1 MKAVAAILLT
11 FFLLCSACALFVDG
25 SDADSDLPFTDGYF
39 TYILNDDGKAILTGF
54 DNEDELTSIII
65 PSTCTDPSSN
75 NHEVVEIRGSFSS
88 DLITEVTIPASI
100 TEISSA
106 AFNECNNLKSFAISG
121 VSSYYEVDANGVLY
135 TEGLHKLVKY
145 PNGRE
150 SSPGVRATSYVVSS
164 STSEICLDAFSH
176 SSLVNVEI
184 PGNALIKIGDGAF
197 SYCSEL
203 TTINFPPSLSIIA
216 SSAFYKCE
224 KLASINLPE
233 ELNMIGS
240 SAFANTAIST
250 VFIPYGVNYIGGA
263 AFTNCSNLTSFTT
276 DSYYFEAA
284 TEGPDAGILFET
296 GTKKK
301 LVCYPSNR
309 AGDSYTVPEN
319 TEISPMAFSGCQK
332 LKTLNFP
339 KGLTTIPE
347 FALYECYSLENVD
360 LSNISI
366 IGGYSFCSCTSLKS
380 VDLPENLLYIGSG
393 AFFDSGLTEITIPSN
408 VATIEGTAFGMCNS
422 LTKVTFAESSKA
434 TLESM
439 IFMSD
444 FNLKEIVINSSDVVL
459 TEASLSIGNDEAHA
473 TVDVYVKQG
482 YKVPA
487 DAYYESST
495 TLNIKTIGERPY
507 PWVNI
512 IGAVV
517 CGLGI
522 IGILYGMRQ
531 V

>member
-1 MKAVAAILLT
+1 MLT
-11 FFLLCSACALFVDG
+11 FILLCSACALFIDG
-25 SDADSDLPFTDGYF
+25 SDAVSDDNFDDGYF
-39 TYILNDDGKAILTGF
+39 SYILNEDGDAILTAF
-54 DNEDELTSIII
+54 ENKDKLTSIEI
-65 PSTCTDPSSN
+65 PSTCTDSSSIV
-75 NHEVVEIRGSFSS
+75 HTVVEIRGGISS
-88 DLITEVTIPASI
+88 ELLTEVIIPASI
-100 TEISSA
+100 TEISNT
-106 AFNECNNLKSFAISG
+106 AFNESNNIKSFAISG
-121 VSSYYEVDANGVLY
+121 VSSYYEVDDGVLY
-135 TEGLHKLVKY
+135 TKGLHKLVKY
-145 PNGRE
+145 PNGKE
-150 SSPGVRATSYVVSS
+150 SSPGVRATSYVVST

-184 PGNALIKIGDGAF
+184 PGNALVKIGDGAF
-197 SYCSEL
+197 SYCPEL

-216 SSAFYKCE
+216 SSAFYQCE

-240 SAFANTAIST
+240 SAFAYTAIST

-263 AFTNCSNLTSFTT
+263 AFSNCSNLTSFST

-309 AGDSYTVPEN
+309 EGDSYTVPEN
-319 TEISPMAFSGCQK
+319 TEISPMAFSGCK
-332 LKTLNFP
+332 NLKTLNFP

-347 FALYECYSLENVD
+347 LALYECYSLENVD

-366 IGGYSFCSCTSLKS
+366 IGGSSFTSCTSLKT
-380 VDLPENLLYIGSG
+380 VDLPENLLYIGAG

-408 VATIEGTAFGMCNS
+408 VATIESTAFGMCNS

-434 TLESM
+434 TLGRL

-459 TEASLSIGNDEAHA
+459 TEDSLSIGNEEAHA

-487 DAYYESST
+487 DAYYESTT

-512 IGAVV
+512 VGAVV